1 MKKIAKHLLFIACML
16 LVVTPVL
23 SACGQK
29 KMYRVNLY
37 RSEGG
42 TAEMKI
48 GKAVLVDRSYYEQG
62 SKITITVKPS
72 ETHTIKEVKAN
83 GIVLTARE
91 GVAIATYTHILK
103 AELALYVTFEAKNQS
118 TPDDQKPPVETCG
131 DCGVCAECL
140 AKINLAAAKET
151 ANDALDFIYNNA
163 FAGKPG
169 SSTALATIGQAIT
182 SVNNA
187 TSTGGVNSAFSNA
200 MSNLFSGAIIVGDCS
215 CPSLHTTN
223 CACLQ
228 PECVVCDLTATR
240 GDAAWPLIRMLVDYK
255 DNTEK
260 LLTMIQ
266 AIRDIG
272 KADTQAE
279 AASIYLEMILKT
291 KGSSVLGDFG
301 VGIFT
306 YFDTISGGGY
316 FNNLTRDSAAIRD
329 EALVP
334 AAVDA
339 AEYTLHW
346 CAVLNTSSSMSVYIK
361 LNDEEM
367 EVVEAAFWTALA
379 DHTIAGGFIKTGK
392 EDAFRAQ
399 LLNGFTE

>member
-83 GIVLTARE
+83 GLVLTARE

-151 ANDALDFIYNNA
+151 ANSALQLIYVEV
-163 FAGKPG
+163 FYGQPG
-169 SSTALATIGQAIT
+169 GNSAWTTISQATT
-182 SVNNA
+182 KVNNA
-187 TSTGGVNSAFSNA
+187 ASAEGVNSAFTEA
-200 MSNLFSGAIIVGDCS
+200 MGNLFGKVTKGECDC
-215 CPSLHTTN
+215 PGPHTTS
-223 CACLQ
+223 CACGQ
-228 PECVVCDLTATR
+228 PACAVCEIAATK
-240 GDAAWPLIRMLVDYK
+240 GDAVWPLIRMLFNYQAD
-255 DNTEK
+255 TEM
-260 LLTMIQ
+260 LLKVIH
-266 AIRDIG
+266 AIRDID
-272 KADTQAE
+272 ASDTQAE
-279 AASIYLEMILKT
+279 AASAYLGMIIET
-291 KGSSVLGDFG
+291 KGSGVLGDFG
-301 VGIFT
+301 VGIFL
-306 YFDTISGGGY
+306 YFETISGGGY

-346 CAVLNTSSSMSVYIK
+346 CAVLNTSSYMSVYIK

-367 EVVEAAFWTALA
+367 EVVEAAFLTALA

-392 EDAFRAQ
+392 EDAFRAK